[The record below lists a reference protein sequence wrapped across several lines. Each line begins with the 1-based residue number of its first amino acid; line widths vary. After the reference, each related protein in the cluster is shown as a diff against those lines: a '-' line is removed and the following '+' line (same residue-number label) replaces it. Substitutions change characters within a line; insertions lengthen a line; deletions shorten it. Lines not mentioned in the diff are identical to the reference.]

1 MPLDPED
8 DRLWDVIARGGG
20 DRKKLQAVLEA
31 CTSEELITLAAL
43 ALEARHAVRAPWEGP
58 VVPGLENP
66 LSEDGT
72 ENLTEAIVSAGRA
85 RWQAARGADDA
96 TLGIEFGRKRKAVA
110 VGPLIYVV
118 YQQRFGDDYFDALEA
133 RIAAEE

>member
-8 DRLWDVIARGGG
+8 DRLWDVISRGGG
-20 DRKKLQAVLEA
+20 SRKKLEALLEA
-31 CTSEELITLAAL
+31 CTREELITLGAL

-58 VVPGLENP
+58 EVPGMDGP

-85 RWQAARGADDA
+85 RWRDARGADDA
-96 TLGIEFGRKRKAVA
+96 TLGIEYGRKRKAVA

-118 YQQRFGDDYFDALEA
+118 YQRRFGDDYFDALEA